1 MAAYFSY
8 FPNVYIGEGIG
19 DEEQFKYRLVKNIFR
34 RLKVRDDLKQYV
46 SLTELYA
53 IPDGFRPS
61 DVAQNFYTDP
71 FLDWVVLLANNITD
85 VYEQWPIR
93 QDKIYD
99 RVNELYAD
107 PDAIHHWE
115 TQEVLLD
122 DDIVYMEKGKVVN
135 ESFRVTMPDGVQKTK
150 LESVYPVSN
159 YEHEEHE
166 NEKKRF
172 LILPTPPILE
182 LILTDMQT
190 KLAYEPHSEVDKFGN
205 KKTELSIISR
215 FLDSVSYV
223 SGSVSV
229 TQRSQNVTSYDFGP
243 TSAGIGIGSVTVS
256 DTTTT
261 TTPTPTPTPAPTP
274 TPTPT
279 PSPSPSPDPGSGG
292 GGGYGGGY

>member
-1 MAAYFSY
+1 
-8 FPNVYIGEGIG
+8 
-19 DEEQFKYRLVKNIFR
+19 
-34 RLKVRDDLKQYV
+34 
-46 SLTELYA
+46 
-53 IPDGFRPS
+53 
-61 DVAQNFYTDP
+61 
-71 FLDWVVLLANNITD
+71 
-85 VYEQWPIR
+85 
-93 QDKIYD
+93 
-99 RVNELYAD
+99 
-107 PDAIHHWE
+107 
-115 TQEVLLD
+115 
-122 DDIVYMEKGKVVN
+122 MEKGKVVN

-243 TSAGIGIGSVTVS
+243 TSAGIGVGSVTVS
-256 DTTTT
+256 DTL
-261 TTPTPTPTPAPTP
+261 PLQLPHLHLHPLPS
-274 TPTPT
+274 PTPT
-279 PSPSPSPDPGSGG
+279 PSPSPSPVHSEPGGGG

>member
-8 FPNVYIGEGIG
+8 FPNVYIGEGIT
-19 DEEQFKYRLVKNIFR
+19 DDEQFKYRLVKNIFR

-46 SLTELYA
+46 SLTELYT

-71 FLDWVVLLANNITD
+71 FLDWVVLLSNNITD
-85 VYEQWPIR
+85 IYEQWPIE
-93 QDKIYD
+93 QNLLYD
-99 RVNELYAD
+99 RVSQKYDN

-115 TQEVLLD
+115 TQEVEYED
-122 DDIVYMEKGKVVN
+122 MIYMEKGKIVN
-135 ESFRVTMPDGVQKTK
+135 ESFRVTMPDGIQKTK
-150 LESVYPVSN
+150 NESVYPVSN
-159 YEHEEHE
+159 YEHEEFE

-172 LILPTPPILE
+172 IVLPTPPIVE
-182 LILTDMQT
+182 LILTDMQS
-190 KLAYEPHSEVDKFGN
+190 KLAYEPHKEIDKFGN

-215 FLDSVSYV
+215 FLDQASYV
-223 SGSVSV
+223 SGSISV
-229 TQRSQNVTSYDFGP
+229 TQQSQTVTSFDYGP
-243 TSAGIGIGSVTVS
+243 SSGSVGSVTTS
-256 DTTTT
+256 ET
-261 TTPTPTPTPAPTP
+261 TTPTPTPTPTPAPAPTP

>member
-1 MAAYFSY
+1 M
-8 FPNVYIGEGIG
+8 
-19 DEEQFKYRLVKNIFR
+19 
-34 RLKVRDDLKQYV
+34 
-46 SLTELYA
+46 
-53 IPDGFRPS
+53 
-61 DVAQNFYTDP
+61 
-71 FLDWVVLLANNITD
+71 
-85 VYEQWPIR
+85 PIR

-190 KLAYEPHSEVDKFGN
+190 KLAYEPHSEVDGFGE
-205 KKTELSIISR
+205 KTELSIISR

-229 TQRSQNVTSYDFGP
+229 TQRSQNVTVDFGP
-243 TSAGIGIGSVTVS
+243 TSAGIGVGSVTVG
-256 DTTTT
+256 DTTT
-261 TTPTPTPTPAPTP
+261 TTPTPTPTPGSKSYTNSFSS
-274 TPTPT
+274 
-279 PSPSPSPDPGSGG
+279 PSPSPSPSDGG
-292 GGGYGGGY
+292 GGGGARRWILIPTSTI